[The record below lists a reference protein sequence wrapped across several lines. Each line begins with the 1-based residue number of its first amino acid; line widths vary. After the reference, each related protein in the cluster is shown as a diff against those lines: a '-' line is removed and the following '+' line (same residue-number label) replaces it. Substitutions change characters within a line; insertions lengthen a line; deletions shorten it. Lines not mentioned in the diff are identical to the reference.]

1 MSRNILAVLVLLVC
15 VFAIAQKSDDADKQK
30 LIEIEQKF
38 AAITSF
44 NSPEMTDA
52 FQKHLYDGTSSLL
65 VLFGHLYRG
74 PKADAVAATKKPDPN
89 DPDQKMTNKLSD
101 LQVDTYGDT
110 ALVSYKLVETDSGHK
125 NPALNGDYRLTCLDT
140 YVKRKG
146 DWYMIG
152 SSCVPNAP
160 MSQAQWDA
168 FTKMVEQSK
177 QQQKP
182 PSQ

>member
-1 MSRNILAVLVLLVC
+1 MSRNILGALVVPG
-15 VFAIAQKSDDADKQK
+15 VFAVAQKTDEADKLK
-30 LIEIEQKF
+30 LIAIEQKF

-52 FQKHLYDGTSSLL
+52 FQKYLYDGTSSLL

-110 ALVSYKLVETDSGHK
+110 TATSASVSTLALAPESLKQSETAGKH
-125 NPALNGDYRLTCLDT
+125 AVGRVGVLIEILHGC
-140 YVKRKG
+140 
-146 DWYMIG
+146 
-152 SSCVPNAP
+152 
-160 MSQAQWDA
+160 DA
-168 FTKMVEQSK
+168 HL
-177 QQQKP
+177 
-182 PSQ
+182 

>member
-1 MSRNILAVLVLLVC
+1 MSRKLLATLFLLACLLAV
-15 VFAIAQKSDDADKQK
+15 AQKSDDADKRK
-30 LIEIEQKF
+30 LIDIEQRI
-38 AAITSF
+38 AAVPSF
-44 NSPEMTDA
+44 NSSEMTDA
-52 FQKHLYDGTSSLL
+52 FQKYLYDGTNSFV

-110 ALVSYKLVETDSGHK
+110 ALVSFKVAETDSGHK

-146 DWYMIG
+146 EWYMIG
-152 SSCVPNAP
+152 SSCVPNVP
-160 MSQAQWDA
+160 MSQAQWDV
-168 FTKMVEQSK
+168 FKKINEQTP
-177 QQQKP
+177 QQKP

>member
-1 MSRNILAVLVLLVC
+1 MSKIPLTLLALCVLAV
-15 VFAIAQKSDDADKQK
+15 AQKSDDADKQT
-30 LIEIEQKF
+30 LIDIEQKI

-52 FQKHLYDGTSSLL
+52 FQKYLYDGANSFV

-74 PKADAVAATKKPDPN
+74 PKSEAIAATKPDPN

-110 ALVSYKLVETDSGHK
+110 ALVSYKEAQTVSGHK

-146 DWYMIG
+146 EWYIIG
-152 SSCVPNAP
+152 SSCVPNVP
-160 MSQAQWDA
+160 MSQAQWEVFNKD
-168 FTKMVEQSK
+168 Q
-177 QQQKP
+177 
-182 PSQ
+182 

>member
-1 MSRNILAVLVLLVC
+1 MSRKILATLVLLVC
-15 VFAIAQKSDDADKQK
+15 VFAVAQTNDVDKQK
-30 LIEIEQKF
+30 LTDIEQKF
-38 AAITSF
+38 AAISSF

-52 FQKHLYDGTSSLL
+52 FQKYLYDGTSSLL

-110 ALVSYKLVETDSGHK
+110 ALVSYKIVETDSGHK

-140 YVKRKG
+140 YLKRKG
-146 DWYMIG
+146 EWYMIG

-168 FTKMVEQSK
+168 FTKMNEQM
-177 QQQKP
+177 QKP

>member
-1 MSRNILAVLVLLVC
+1 MSRKIFATLVLALSVIA
-15 VFAIAQKSDDADKQK
+15 VAQKADNADKQK

-52 FQKHLYDGTSSLL
+52 FQNYLYDGTSSLL

-74 PKADAVAATKKPDPN
+74 PKADAVAATKKPDLN

-110 ALVSYKLVETDSGHK
+110 ALVSYKLFETDSGHK

-140 YVKRKG
+140 YLKRKG
-146 DWYMIG
+146 EWYMIG

-168 FTKMVEQSK
+168 LTKMDEQQT